1 MKVGYARVSTNDQTL
16 DLQLDALKV
25 AGCEKLFHDVA
36 SGAKTVRPGLIE
48 AMDYMR
54 HGDTL
59 VVWRL
64 DRLGRS
70 LPHLIETVTILE
82 QRGVGFHSLQ
92 ESIDTSTSG
101 GKLIFHMFGALA
113 EFEHNLISERTKAGL
128 KAARARGRKGGRPKA
143 LNETKRQLLFKL
155 YDEKQHSIAD
165 ICELIGVSKTTLYE
179 YLRRRDSNPKE
190 G

>member
-36 SGAKTVRPGLIE
+36 SGAKTARPGLAE

-59 VVWRL
+59 VVWRF

-82 QRGVGFHSLQ
+82 RRGVGFHSLQ

-113 EFEHNLISERTKAGL
+113 EFERNLIRERTQAGL
-128 KAARARGRKGGRPKA
+128 KAARARGRTGGRPKA
-143 LNETKRQLLFKL
+143 LNETKSQLLFKL
-155 YDEKQHSIAD
+155 YDEKQHSIAE
-165 ICELIGVSKTTLYE
+165 ICELVGVSKTTLYE
-179 YLRRRDSNPKE
+179 YLRRRDSVSKE